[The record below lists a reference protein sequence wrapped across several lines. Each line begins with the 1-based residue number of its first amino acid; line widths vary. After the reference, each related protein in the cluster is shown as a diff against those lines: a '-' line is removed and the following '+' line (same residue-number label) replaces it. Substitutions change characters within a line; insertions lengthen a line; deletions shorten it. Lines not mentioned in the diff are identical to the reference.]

1 MVIINSMKEALLY
14 DKLEK
19 DRVYCYL
26 CQFHCKIAE
35 GKRGIC
41 GVREN
46 RDGTLYTLVYDRV
59 VSRAVDPIEKKPL
72 FNFMPGSTSYSI
84 ATVGCNFR
92 CLHCQ
97 NYEISQMPR
106 HKEARIIGEKVTPA
120 EIVEEAGR
128 YNCKSISYTYTEPTI
143 FFELAYDT
151 ARLAHDKGIKNVFV
165 SNGYMTKEMLDM
177 IDGYLDGINVDLKA
191 FTEEHYKKVCGA
203 KLQGVLDSLKYIKKL
218 GIWLEVTT
226 LVIPGYNDSDDS
238 FQNIAQF
245 IKNELGEE
253 VPWHVTA
260 FYPTYKLLDAPRTS
274 AETLRRAR
282 NIGQMA
288 GLRYVY
294 EGDIPGEGGENT
306 YCYQC
311 GEILIER
318 YGYRIIKN
326 SVVNNSCPKCNSHV
340 DGIDIA

>member
-1 MVIINSMKEALLY
+1 MKEALLY

-46 RDGTLYTLVYDRV
+46 RGGTLYTLVYDRI

-106 HKEARIIGEKVTPA
+106 HKEARIVGEKVTPA
-120 EIVEEAGR
+120 EIVAEAKK

-151 ARLAHDKGIKNVFV
+151 AKLAHHEGIKNVFV

-226 LVIPGYNDSDDS
+226 LVIPGYNDSDES

-282 NIGQMA
+282 NIGQKA

-294 EGDIPGEGGENT
+294 EGNIPGEGGENT
-306 YCYQC
+306 YCYNC

-326 SVVNNSCPKCNSHV
+326 SVINNCCPACNSQI